1 VDTLEIESPLST
13 EVVNSLR
20 AGNRVLLSGIV
31 YTARDAAHRRL
42 VEILGNGGK
51 LPFDISG
58 QTVYY
63 MGPSPAPP
71 GRVIG
76 SAGPTTSGR
85 MDVYTPKLLAAGL
98 RAMIGKGSRSKEVR
112 EAMVRHRAVYFAAI
126 GGAGA
131 LISKTVV
138 EAETVAFA
146 DLGPEAVR
154 RLRVVKL
161 PLVVINDTAGS
172 DFYQMGK
179 EKYRL

>member
-1 VDTLEIESPLST
+1 
-13 EVVNSLR
+13 
-20 AGNRVLLSGIV
+20 
-31 YTARDAAHRRL
+31 
-42 VEILGNGGK
+42 
-51 LPFDISG
+51 
-58 QTVYY
+58 
-63 MGPSPAPP
+63 
-71 GRVIG
+71 
-76 SAGPTTSGR
+76 
-85 MDVYTPKLLAAGL
+85 MDVYTPELLAAGL

-112 EAMVRHRAVYFAAI
+112 EAMVRHRAVYFAAL

-131 LISKTVV
+131 LISKTIV